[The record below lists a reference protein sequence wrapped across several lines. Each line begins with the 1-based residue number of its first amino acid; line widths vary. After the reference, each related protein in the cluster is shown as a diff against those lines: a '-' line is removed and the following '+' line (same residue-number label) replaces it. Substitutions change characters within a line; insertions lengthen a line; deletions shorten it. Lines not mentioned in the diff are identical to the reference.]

1 VCSEVDPGQ
10 QSPGAQGLHSLRGV
24 PRKST
29 DARRRGEP
37 HKEGLI
43 CSLTNL
49 TPLFFSFFK
58 PPAKGSFIARRADR
72 ARGWQTTGLP
82 AWTTRA
88 SRSMTRC
95 ASPTVRPP
103 PPPPRVCAQRGVRA
117 PPLTARGRGRA
128 GKLFPYEPMHQWLSY
143 GGSDRAGD
151 AFSKREFSFTLAND
165 IYIRSA
171 LRAALQA
178 LARRAST
185 TRYAHPLVRSSAAPA
200 LTGGCW
206 PCTCCVARQIP
217 FLRERG

>member
-1 VCSEVDPGQ
+1 
-10 QSPGAQGLHSLRGV
+10 
-24 PRKST
+24 
-29 DARRRGEP
+29 
-37 HKEGLI
+37 
-43 CSLTNL
+43 
-49 TPLFFSFFK
+49 
-58 PPAKGSFIARRADR
+58 
-72 ARGWQTTGLP
+72 
-82 AWTTRA
+82 
-88 SRSMTRC
+88 MTRC
-95 ASPTVRPP
+95 ASTTVRPRSP
-103 PPPPRVCAQRGVRA
+103 LVRARGVEATPCASRGLLTA
-117 PPLTARGRGRA
+117 PPLPRA